1 MILNFFISLDILD
14 FPFNSCYDAYL
25 YNKQAVIK
33 NEKKKL
39 THKTEMNRLN
49 FDCKILPR
57 LPFCRCNLLY
67 RENCTSSRISLSKWT
82 VLYSNDLNKIF
93 IPIFLRSTKKVIV
106 NLLQGW
112 VRFESCPRSFLEFS
126 SCPCSFSAAT
136 LLDFHMTW
144 LNYNWWS
151 VELSTKRGVTKFY
164 SKFSTYLILLNYFL
178 LI

>member
-67 RENCTSSRISLSKWT
+67 PENCT
-82 VLYSNDLNKIF
+82 
-93 IPIFLRSTKKVIV
+93 
-106 NLLQGW
+106 
-112 VRFESCPRSFLEFS
+112 
-126 SCPCSFSAAT
+126 
-136 LLDFHMTW
+136 
-144 LNYNWWS
+144 
-151 VELSTKRGVTKFY
+151 
-164 SKFSTYLILLNYFL
+164 
-178 LI
+178 